1 MLIFPS
7 IKPIT
12 PELIII
18 GVALL
23 LLLLDLVVRK
33 KEVIAFVGIAGTI
46 AALFITFKFYIF
58 LGQQNTFAGMFI
70 LDGYS
75 NFFKLI
81 FYLNVILTICISIKY
96 IKIENISSGE
106 YYALI
111 LFATA
116 GMMFMASATD
126 LIALYLGLELMAL
139 STYVLVGI
147 MRHSVRANEAAIK
160 YFLIGG
166 FSSAFLLYGIAMI
179 YGLTGTTEIKG
190 IAEYITNYG
199 LEDNKILLLSIVFF
213 VTAFGFKIAAAPFHM
228 WAPDTYEGAPTS
240 ITAFMS
246 VGPKAAGFAAL
257 GRVFMVSF
265 DSMHF
270 EWSAMLIPLAILSMC
285 VGNVLAIAQTNI
297 KRMLAY
303 SSIAHAGYALL
314 GVITGTAEGLSSMM
328 SYMFIYAFMNIG
340 AFAIVI
346 MLRSKARSDS
356 TRRLAPSFRGEE
368 LSDYE
373 GLAKRHPLASALML
387 LFMFSLAGIPPTAG
401 FIGKF
406 YVFME
411 TIKAGY
417 TYLAIIAVIFSVIS
431 AFFYLRIIM
440 YMYMKEPK
448 EEVELTTSHSMN
460 FALAVTAIIVI
471 ILGIFPSVL
480 LSFARFSIFG

>member
-7 IKPIT
+7 IKPIM

-23 LLLLDLVVRK
+23 LLLLDLVVKK
-33 KEVIAFVGIAGTI
+33 KEVIAFVGITGTI

-126 LIALYLGLELMAL
+126 LIVLYLGLELMAL

-190 IAEYITNYG
+190 VAEYITNYG

-228 WAPDTYEGAPTS
+228 WAPDAYEGAPTS

-265 DSMHF
+265 DSMQV
-270 EWSAMLIPLAILSMC
+270 EWSTMLIPLAILSMC

-346 MLRSKARSDS
+346 MLRSKG
-356 TRRLAPSFRGEE
+356 FRGEE

-373 GLAKRHPLASALML
+373 GLAKRHPLASVLML

-406 YVFME
+406 YIFME

-448 EEVELTTSHSMN
+448 EEVVLTSSHSMN

-471 ILGIFPSVL
+471 ILGVFPSVL
-480 LSFARFSIFG
+480 LNFARFSIFG